1 MINLKTD
8 TLYSWRYDADG
19 TALNIPSEGAF
30 NVFGGDPIAA
40 FNQLIDQVYQS
51 SIITLWG
58 QHLNANLELFR
69 PDNADGF
76 YGTSDIFQDY
86 RFSGS
91 PDNDYILGYG
101 DAFRANTGH
110 GNDVV
115 VFGYVTDAVDEP
127 LVGATVWCVRGKEM
141 ISFPPARLRIIA
153 FLASRAMM

>member
-40 FNQLIDQVYQS
+40 FNHLIDQVYQS
-51 SIITLWG
+51 PIVTLWG
-58 QHLNANLELFR
+58 DHLNTNLEVFR

-91 PDNDYILGYG
+91 PDNDYILGCG
-101 DAFRANTGH
+101 DAFRANTGN

-115 VFGYVTDAVDEP
+115 VFGYVTDAVDDP
-127 LVGATVWCVRGKEM
+127 LVGGDRLIRAGKGDDL
-141 ISFPPARLRIIA
+141 IS
-153 FLASRAMM
+153 SS

>member
-19 TALNIPSEGAF
+19 TALNIPNEGAF

-40 FNQLIDQVYQS
+40 FNHLIDQVYQS
-51 SIITLWG
+51 PIVTLWG
-58 QHLNANLELFR
+58 DHLNTNLEVFR
-69 PDNADGF
+69 PDTADGF

-101 DAFRANTGH
+101 DAFRANTGN

-115 VFGYVTDAVDEP
+115 VFGYVTDAVDDP
-127 LVGATVWCVRGKEM
+127 LVGGRSFDTCGQRG
-141 ISFPPARLRIIA
+141 
-153 FLASRAMM
+153 